1 MQIVSPS
8 ITMVENKETNQK
20 LTINLEDNPRTKN
33 LENKPIS
40 KHYPQGESR
49 LRNLDKET
57 FEPIKKLGRSKNH
70 KGTIQTI
77 LSHIL

>member
-1 MQIVSPS
+1 
-8 ITMVENKETNQK
+8 MVENEERNPQTS
-20 LTINLEDNPRTKN
+20 INLEDNPRTKN

-57 FEPIKKLGRSKNH
+57 FEPIKKLGRAQNQ

-77 LSHIL
+77 LRQIL